1 MKRIIIHSITPLML
15 MVGFSTVSCKKD
27 FLQTVPQQSTDV
39 TKVVIDLPTTRA
51 AINGMYSLL
60 KSADYYGRSQ
70 YVNADLMADNGFLSK
85 RNSGRYAGNDQFALN
100 ITDARVRDTWNR
112 LYLVVAN
119 CNILIQKA
127 TALQLPASE
136 QAEKKHILGE
146 AYALRALAYHDLVR
160 WYAMPY
166 NYTADASHLGV
177 PVVTVTNADKGE
189 IISPKRNTVK
199 ETYKQIKDDLTK
211 AIELMYTEPITSN
224 PGNPGNPVG
233 FSLSNRG
240 RFTIG
245 GAKALLSRVYL
256 YTEEWASAEAVASEV
271 ISDVKK
277 YTLIQRDKLVGGF
290 QTQNSSEAIFE
301 VHYSSTDNLGSDMMA
316 NFTLQ
321 AGSYGDLLATDDL
334 FNSYDAADVRKG
346 FLLKGSRT
354 TAENPANLIT
364 KYTAFQTFD
373 EGIKVIRLAE
383 VYLNRAEARAM
394 QGGKDAEAAA
404 DVDVIK
410 KRAFAAPVPTV
421 ETGTALRDLIRAERR
436 RELAFEGHRLFDLN
450 RWKLSFTKYRSGG
463 TVSVD
468 YPNLRSIFP
477 IPLNEMNA
485 NTSMEQNDAY
495 K

>member
-1 MKRIIIHSITPLML
+1 
-15 MVGFSTVSCKKD
+15 MVGFSTVSCNKN
-27 FLQTVPQQSTDV
+27 FLETVPQQSTDV

-51 AINGMYSLL
+51 AINGIYSLL

-70 YVNADLMADNGFLSK
+70 YVNADLMADNAFISK

-100 ITDARVRDTWNR
+100 ITDARVRETWNR

-136 QAEKKHILGE
+136 EPEKKHILGE

-166 NYTADASHLGV
+166 NYTADASHPGV

-199 ETYKQIKDDLTK
+199 ETYKQIKDDLIK
-211 AIELMYTEPITSN
+211 AAELMTTPNSTN
-224 PGNPGNPVG
+224 PGLPGNPVG
-233 FSLSNRG
+233 FSVNNRG
-240 RFTIG
+240 RMTIG
-245 GAKALLSRVYL
+245 TAKALLSRVYL
-256 YTEEWASAEAVASEV
+256 YTEEWASAETAASDV
-271 ISDVKK
+271 ITDVKK
-277 YTLIQRDKLVGGF
+277 YTLIPRDKLVGTF
-290 QTQNSSEAIFE
+290 QTQNTSEAIFE

-321 AGSYGDLLATDDL
+321 AGSYGDMLATDDL
-334 FNSYDAADVRKG
+334 YNSYDAADARKG
-346 FLLKGSRT
+346 FLLRGSRS

-383 VYLNRAEARAM
+383 VYLNRAEARMM
-394 QGGKDAEAAA
+394 QGGKEADAVA
-404 DVDVIK
+404 DIDVIK
-410 KRAFAAPVPTV
+410 KRAFTIPVPTT
-421 ETGTALRDLIRAERR
+421 ETGDALRDLIRAERR

-450 RWKLSFTKYRSGG
+450 RWKLSFTKYRSAS
-463 TVSVD
+463 TVSVN

-485 NTSMEQNDAY
+485 NTNMEQNDAY